1 MQWCFNYNVSIEIG
15 EAPLIDIYKVHSIIL
30 QSRSP
35 YFKKKFDEITFNE
48 NHVKV
53 LKLPNISIKSFIKY
67 IYGGK
72 FSLEKL
78 KNSDT
83 FDLLIASNEFE
94 LDELI
99 EHLQSHLVNDN
110 SSWLRLISNLLLC
123 KHRSFLCKWCFNYN
137 VSIEIGEAPLIDI
150 YKVHS
155 IILQSRSPYFKKKFD
170 EITFNENHVKVLK
183 LPNISIKSFI
193 KYIYGGKFSLE
204 KLKNS
209 DTFDLLIASNEFEL
223 DELIEHL
230 QSHLVND
237 NSSWLRL
244 KFAQIYRTS
253 YQSKIWEYVIEW
265 GKAKNPMLP
274 TNLDK
279 WTSDNFLSLKKTLR
293 MPPTH
298 VVEKIYPYQQI
309 LEQQLFLDINIKLIT
324 PNKPISSIVLPPQNI
339 FNTIFQTRITPILL
353 SSNINIAISSLLNLF
368 LFNLIK
374 LLHLK
379 TQLLHEPSYKTIQ
392 NWKALKIVK
401 IKEVNVYY
409 IKNK

>member
-1 MQWCFNYNVSIEIG
+1 M
-15 EAPLIDIYKVHSIIL
+15 L
-30 QSRSP
+30 
-35 YFKKKFDEITFNE
+35 
-48 NHVKV
+48 
-53 LKLPNISIKSFIKY
+53 
-67 IYGGK
+67 
-72 FSLEKL
+72 
-78 KNSDT
+78 
-83 FDLLIASNEFE
+83 
-94 LDELI
+94 
-99 EHLQSHLVNDN
+99 
-110 SSWLRLISNLLLC
+110 
-123 KHRSFLCKWCFNYN
+123 
-137 VSIEIGEAPLIDI
+137 
-150 YKVHS
+150 
-155 IILQSRSPYFKKKFD
+155 
-170 EITFNENHVKVLK
+170 
-183 LPNISIKSFI
+183 

-279 WTSDNFLSLKKTLR
+279 WTKNFKGCLPHVRYFSFSNED
-293 MPPTH
+293 

-339 FNTIFQTRITPILL
+339 FNTIFQTRITPIPL

-368 LFNLIK
+368 LFDLIK